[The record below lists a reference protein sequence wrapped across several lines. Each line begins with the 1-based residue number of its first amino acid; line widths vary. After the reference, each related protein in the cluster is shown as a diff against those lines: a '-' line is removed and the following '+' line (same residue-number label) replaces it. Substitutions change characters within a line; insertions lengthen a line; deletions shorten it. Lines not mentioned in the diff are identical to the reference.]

1 MKSIRTKFA
10 VLMLVCI
17 LASCL
22 ATMAAGTIG
31 ARQTLREN
39 STLTLNLLCQEKAD
53 ELDDILS
60 GIEARASGM
69 ADYFRQELEE
79 AAGVSTL
86 SAHLARMAEN
96 AMAMAEET
104 PGVMSAYVRLE
115 AETEGRSI
123 ELTHG
128 DTEGSAWDAIYEST
142 RALAG
147 WQPVRESQETGT
159 WTATYI
165 APIYVG
171 SSLVGML
178 GMDLDWAVIQAAAE
192 DISVYKNGFAF
203 LLSSDGGV
211 IYHPR
216 MSFGTE
222 PDAAGDDITS
232 IEKALGQS
240 DSGKSLITYKAEGQR
255 RAMVFRTLRNG
266 MVLAVTVPTKEINTE
281 GNWILIRS
289 AAVLLC
295 VVAVAILLTL
305 KLTGRIIRPLRDLTE
320 ATKKI
325 AMGDFSV
332 KVRPTTN
339 DEVGRLAQSIRDTTE
354 QLQKY
359 IGNLNTLAYRDMMT
373 GVRNKTAYL
382 EAVHKMQERMEKE
395 ELQFALMLLD
405 INFLKQINDTY
416 GHDYGDRLI
425 VSGCQLICRVFDHSP
440 VYRFGGD
447 EFVVILENRDFE
459 DREILARQFMLE
471 IEASNK
477 GIGDRAPLSISWGIA
492 VYDPEKDASFNDVFR
507 RADEAMYQ
515 AKTRMT
521 GGKRSSRE

>member
-17 LASCL
+17 LVSCL
-22 ATMAAGTIG
+22 ATTAAGTIG
-31 ARQTLREN
+31 ARQALGEN
-39 STLTLNLLCQEKAD
+39 SALTMNLLCQEKAD
-53 ELDDILS
+53 ELDAILR

-69 ADYFRQELEE
+69 ADYLRQEMEE

-86 SAHLARMAEN
+86 SAHLTRMAEN
-96 AMAMAEET
+96 AMNMAEET

-128 DTEGSAWDAIYEST
+128 DTENSAWDTIYESA
-142 RALAG
+142 RIQAG
-147 WQPVRESQETGT
+147 WQPVRENREAGA
-159 WTATYI
+159 WTTTYI
-165 APIYVG
+165 EPIYVG
-171 SSLVGML
+171 SNLAGLL
-178 GMDLDWAVIQAAAE
+178 GVDVDCTAIEAAMK
-192 DISVYKNGFAF
+192 DVTVCKSGFAC
-203 LLSSDGGV
+203 LLNSSGGV
-211 IYHPR
+211 IYHPY
-216 MSFGTE
+216 MEFGTE
-222 PDAAGDDITS
+222 PDAAGDDTAPV
-232 IEKALGQS
+232 EKALRQKSSGQ
-240 DSGKSLITYKAEGQR
+240 SLITYKTEGRQ
-255 RAMVFRTLRNG
+255 RAMAFRTLRNG
-266 MVLAVTVPTKEINTE
+266 IVLAVTVPVKEINTE

-289 AAVLLC
+289 AAVLVC

-305 KLTGRIIRPLRDLTE
+305 KITGRFVRPLRDLTE
-320 ATKKI
+320 ATKRI

-339 DEVGRLAQSIRDTTE
+339 DEVGRLAQSIRDTSE

-382 EAVHKMQERMEKE
+382 EATHKMQERMETE
-395 ELQFALMLLD
+395 TLQFALMLLD
-405 INFLKQINDTY
+405 INYLKQINDTY

-425 VSGCQLICRVFDHSP
+425 VSGCQIICRVFDHSP

-459 DREILARQFMLE
+459 NREILAKQFMLE

-507 RADEAMYQ
+507 RADDAMYQ